1 MYEAYYCN
9 LYKFKHFLAFICF
22 FVLFILIRY
31 INGGQRL
38 ASGKKQDLLKK
49 SPLPTGFGSSSPVD
63 KCMQLYLY
71 LILCFIKK
79 NSKLLLSYC
88 TMFFVK
94 LFYLARRIHQC
105 SRFYHTHTP
114 VPAVKIG
121 IIIHGYKSSTFAIYP
136 SPFESASYFFVRI
149 RSRDSS
155 LSL

>member
-1 MYEAYYCN
+1 MRLQVLIALKKKDMQSSKGLRQQTCRSGPIWYFNLRKFLCN
-9 LYKFKHFLAFICF
+9 LYKFKHFLAFKCF

-88 TMFFVK
+88 TMFFCK
-94 LFYLARRIHQC
+94 IILPC
-105 SRFYHTHTP
+105 SQNTP
-114 VPAVKIG
+114 V
-121 IIIHGYKSSTFAIYP
+121 
-136 SPFESASYFFVRI
+136 
-149 RSRDSS
+149 
-155 LSL
+155 